1 MRRRD
6 AVTEQSV
13 DKTLYKGLLLI
24 ELLSKSGRAGVSEL
38 AQRAELSKSN
48 VHRLLQTLHRA
59 GWVCKVEEDKSYE
72 LSVRAWEVA
81 QNWLSTFDLPRI
93 ARPHLA
99 TLASATQE
107 TVHLGLLEDDEVVF
121 IVNIESPQAVR
132 SYVGRGGRAPA
143 QAVATGRAILAF
155 LPPEKMPI
163 LSPSL
168 ATELERTRC
177 RGYAVNR
184 GEWQE
189 QVNGIAAPIY
199 AGASKTVIAAVGLSG
214 PADRLNQTA
223 IRRYAPLVV
232 AAAATIS
239 QAISAP

>member
-1 MRRRD
+1 M
-6 AVTEQSV
+6 TEQSV
-13 DKTLYKGLLLI
+13 DKTLYKGLQLI

-38 AQRAELSKSN
+38 AQLAELNKSN
-48 VHRLLQTLHRA
+48 VHRLLQTLCRA
-59 GWVCKVEEDKSYE
+59 GWVRKVDEDKSYE
-72 LSVRAWEVA
+72 LSVRTWEIA
-81 QNWLSTFDLPRI
+81 QNWLSTFELPLI

-99 TLASATQE
+99 KLAAASQE

-121 IVNIESPQAVR
+121 IVNIESPHAVR

-143 QAVATGRAILAF
+143 HAVASGRAILAF
-155 LPPEKMPI
+155 LPPEKMPA
-163 LSPSL
+163 LPPEL
-168 ATELERTRC
+168 AAELERTRS

-189 QVNGIAAPIY
+189 QVNGIAAPVY
-199 AGASKTVIAAVGLSG
+199 AGSSKTVIAAVGLTG

-232 AAAATIS
+232 AAAT
-239 QAISAP
+239 AISHAIAAP